1 MLVAVWIVS
10 GILAALNLFA
20 GASKVLTPK
29 EKLQPRMGYV
39 EDFSAWQVKAI
50 GTAEVLAAIGL
61 IVPPLTGILP
71 ILAPLAAV
79 GLVVLQLGAIIV
91 HVRRGEQKGIGVNI
105 AILLLALFVAPARF
119 GVFGAL

>member
-1 MLVAVWIVS
+1 MLIAVWIVS

-20 GASKVLTPK
+20 GATKIVTAR
-29 EKLQPRMGYV
+29 EKLQKNMAYV
-39 EDFSAWQVKAI
+39 EDFSSWQVKTI
-50 GTAEVLAAIGL
+50 GALEVLAAIGL

-71 ILAPLAAV
+71 ILAPLAAA

-91 HVRRGEQKGIGVNI
+91 HVRRGEQKGIVVNI
-105 AILLLALFVAPARF
+105 AILLLALFVALARF